1 MDFNLDN
8 FIVYPGGGRDYTY
21 SPVGV
26 NATLDCKVA
35 SNDLA
40 WSINN
45 IGFDRINA
53 RNFLANR
60 GIFQSEPLSSSDGL
74 SSTVFVFG
82 NISNNASIVCCQPLS
97 EDQIMSCTKLII
109 YGKLYLY
116 FWMNGMNVSWELG
129 CGDFNASA
137 CHLI

>member
-21 SPVGV
+21 SLVGV

-35 SNDLA
+35 SNDLT

-45 IGFDRINA
+45 IGFDRTNV
-53 RNFLANR
+53 RNFLASR

-82 NISNNASIVCCQPLS
+82 NISNNASMICCPSLLEAQM
-97 EDQIMSCTKLII
+97 MSCTTLVI
-109 YGKLYLY
+109 YGKRY
-116 FWMNGMNVSWELG
+116 
-129 CGDFNASA
+129 
-137 CHLI
+137 